1 MYINDSVKL
10 PQLAWFVNLY
20 ETRYVTN
27 VYSGS
32 LGTDP
37 SNGCINNHTF
47 NYKVYVDM
55 IYKKES
61 DFYLIAEIFIA
72 PPWNVK
78 KDKIVYSKRFP
89 CSDDGVSQ
97 AEQWIHTIAVKNEF

>member
-37 SNGCINNHTF
+37 SNGFINQYTF

-55 IYKKES
+55 TDKKES
-61 DFYLIAEIFIA
+61 NFCLVAEMFIQTTT
-72 PPWNVK
+72 
-78 KDKIVYSKRFP
+78 R
-89 CSDDGVSQ
+89 
-97 AEQWIHTIAVKNEF
+97 